1 MQVPARSRT
10 NQGWPQISGPKA
22 PSVHDVAAGNTLE
35 RVEISP
41 KSAESLANRSDPDHP
56 KICVYGA
63 GNVGCYI
70 GGRLQATGTPVQF
83 VGRAS
88 MGQTL
93 HQHGLHLT
101 DFRGADLSVRPQ
113 EVNFSDDPTA
123 ASAADVVL
131 VTVKSGGTDA
141 AAAELSHVV
150 KPGSVV
156 VSLQNGVTNVDSL
169 RRQLP
174 GCTVLAGMVPFNVT
188 QQGGGKFH
196 QGTSGG
202 IVVEQNPALN
212 EVSNAFAQAGLPL
225 ESRTD
230 LPAVQW
236 SKLLMNLNN
245 SVNALSSL
253 PLKTELSQRD
263 YRRCLAMA
271 QKEALQVLDKASIRP
286 ARLTLLPTHWIPPM
300 LGLPNFIFSWIASS
314 LLAIDPLARSS
325 MQDDLEKGRKTE
337 IDWINGAVV
346 DLAKTVHEDTPV
358 NNALIRLIHD
368 AEQGGRRDWSGPELL
383 AVLR

>member
-1 MQVPARSRT
+1 MQVTARSIG
-10 NQGWPQISGPKA
+10 NQGGRQIAIAA
-22 PSVHDVAAGNTLE
+22 PRTSAAVQDVGAGDGFD
-35 RVEISP
+35 RVEG
-41 KSAESLANRSDPDHP
+41 NP

-63 GNVGCYI
+63 GNIGCYI

-88 MGQTL
+88 LGNLL
-93 HQHGLHLT
+93 HQHGLNLT
-101 DFRGADLSVRPQ
+101 DLKGAELSVPPQ
-113 EVNFSDDPTA
+113 EVNFSDDPTVA
-123 ASAADVVL
+123 AAADVIL
-131 VTVKSGGTDA
+131 VTVKSGGTEA
-141 AAAELSHVV
+141 AAGELSHVV

-156 VSLQNGVTNVDSL
+156 VSLQNGVTNVDTL

-188 QQGGGKFH
+188 QQGDGKFH

-202 IVVEQNPALN
+202 LVVEQSPALK
-212 EVSNAFAQAGLPL
+212 EVSSAFAKAGLPL
-225 ESRTD
+225 ESRSD

-236 SKLLMNLNN
+236 SKLLLNLNN

-253 PLKTELSQRD
+253 PLKSELSQRD

-271 QKEALQVLDKASIRP
+271 QREALRVLDKASIRP
-286 ARLTLLPTHWIPPM
+286 ARLTLLPAHWIPPM
-300 LGLPNFIFSWIASS
+300 LGLPNVIFSWIASS
-314 LLAIDPLARSS
+314 MLAIDPLARSS
-325 MQDDLEKGRKTE
+325 MQDDLNRGRKTE

-346 DLAKTVHEDTPV
+346 ELAKTVHEETPV
-358 NNALIRLIHD
+358 NNALVKLVHE

-383 AVLR
+383 AVLREAEKSG